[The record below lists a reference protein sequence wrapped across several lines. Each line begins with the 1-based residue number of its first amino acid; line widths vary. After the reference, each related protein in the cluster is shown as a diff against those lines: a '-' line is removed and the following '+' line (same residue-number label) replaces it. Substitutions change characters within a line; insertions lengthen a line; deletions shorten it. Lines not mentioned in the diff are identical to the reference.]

1 MFDDPYD
8 SSVCGGP
15 GSYCRPFFDGHY
27 CTKGDQIEVPYR
39 FCSDEYNWST
49 PDCQTH
55 DEGTD
60 AFQMV
65 ANHIDDYESYWP
77 FRAYKRDNDLFSPSS
92 GYWGRVMYTMQF
104 YRKHFEHWA
113 YSFSR
118 YNKGD
123 WWEKQYGTP
132 WHLDVN
138 GGLGQTLAA
147 QEIFE
152 TMANVFGRP
161 ANSYYGWNSVKGRYE
176 PVVNN
181 GKNQYENIFEVR
193 EDTGARPMYPS
204 YDFSGY
210 LYTPARAGT
219 FYDRLGALMM
229 MTYPMSIFARGVD
242 TMHDM
247 QRFRINFAT
256 IWPQRVQ
263 NILSGMI
270 TGEPSMFG
278 WCIEHDDVPPTEG
291 GNGDPTG
298 VKFRRWFGTA
308 EDMDAYYS
316 NCVPLTPE
324 PEYSFPTTQ
333 YRLPAVASIYGMGWM
348 GMTWDR
354 TFVDRTRVWLD
365 GEGNDLTV
373 PEGFE
378 IVSYT
383 DPFSGK
389 TYKAPY
395 DPAEFDPAQETSPRV
410 TVPDALSEGHRNVYW
425 PTARLLTLANNY
437 LAEFDNPQDLSENYG
452 YSDLQQIIG
461 RIEIIRGLHQYF
473 EYGY

>member
-1 MFDDPYD
+1 
-8 SSVCGGP
+8 
-15 GSYCRPFFDGHY
+15 
-27 CTKGDQIEVPYR
+27 
-39 FCSDEYNWST
+39 
-49 PDCQTH
+49 
-55 DEGTD
+55 
-60 AFQMV
+60 
-65 ANHIDDYESYWP
+65 
-77 FRAYKRDNDLFSPSS
+77 
-92 GYWGRVMYTMQF
+92 MYTMQF

-123 WWEKQYGTP
+123 WWEKEYGTP

-161 ANSYYGWNSVKGRYE
+161 ATSYYGWNEAKGRYE

-247 QRFRINFAT
+247 QRFRINFASV
-256 IWPQRVQ
+256 WPQRVQ

-291 GNGDPTG
+291 GSGDPTG
-298 VKFRRWFGTA
+298 VKYRRWFGTKA
-308 EDMDAYYS
+308 DMDEYYS

-348 GMTWDR
+348 GQTWDR

-365 GEGNDLTV
+365 GEGNDLTI

-378 IVSYT
+378 VVSYT

-395 DPAEFDPAQETSPRV
+395 DPKEFDPAKETSPRV
-410 TVPDALSEGHRNVYW
+410 TIPEALSEGHRNVYW

-452 YSDLQQIIG
+452 YSECRQIIG
-461 RIEIIRGLHQYF
+461 RMEIMRGLHQYF